1 MQFLLRPRLG
11 TGMSPLLLYS
21 IGQSKSQGQ
30 PEIQQWKN
38 RPYLLMGIVAKTPY
52 EDMVVGRG
60 VLKPSYSSST
70 TWSIK
75 LLETDAIYTFL
86 YS

>member
-1 MQFLLRPRLG
+1 
-11 TGMSPLLLYS
+11 
-21 IGQSKSQGQ
+21 
-30 PEIQQWKN
+30 
-38 RPYLLMGIVAKTPY
+38 MGIVAKTPY